1 MKWYLKN
8 IKDDTKPQYFRRRNK
23 QEEDSSYTSNFK
35 AMEY

>member
-8 IKDDTKPQYFRRRNK
+8 IKDDTKAKYFRRRNK
-23 QEEDSSYTSNFK
+23 QEDSYTSNFK